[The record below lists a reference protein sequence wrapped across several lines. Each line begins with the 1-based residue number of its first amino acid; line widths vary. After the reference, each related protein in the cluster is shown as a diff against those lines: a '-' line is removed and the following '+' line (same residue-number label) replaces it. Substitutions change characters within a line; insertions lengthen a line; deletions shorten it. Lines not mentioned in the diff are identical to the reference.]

1 MPDFN
6 KMTDTVMKRFFEK
19 IQPKVVNY
27 RNHKYFEKDRLR
39 IDLLSELGQINIEEN
54 KNGLSNFLDACKRIL
69 DICASRKQ
77 KNARG
82 NHMSHM
88 HKALSKEIMP

>member
-1 MPDFN
+1 
-6 KMTDTVMKRFFEK
+6 MTTTVMKGFFEK
-19 IQPKVVNY
+19 IQSKVVNY
-27 RNHKYFEKDRLR
+27 RNYKYFENDRLK

-54 KNGLSNFLDACKRIL
+54 ENGLSNFLYACKRTL
-69 DICASRKQ
+69 DIHTLCKQ

-82 NHMSHM
+82 NHMPLM